1 MTISCPSNGRDTVC
15 IYSPDHSGFGAA
27 AQERVLLIFPNASH
41 QPASLCKKII
51 SILFSVI
58 AFASIHFTQFN
69 IDGFFCQ
76 PIFIDIIGATGF
88 EPATSRPP
96 AERATKLRHTP
107 YYKYFAQR
115 TSVL

>member
-107 YYKYFAQR
+107 SA
-115 TSVL
+115 VLFP